1 MEFTHIEDG
10 KVRMVDV
17 SDKDDV
23 DRVAVAEGYIKLKS
37 STIEAILKK
46 EVAKGNVIAAA
57 NVAGVMAVKKT
68 PELIPM
74 CHPIPITSVKFDFD
88 IEGAGIRVRCS
99 VKSKGKTG
107 VEMEALTGVSVALLT
122 IWDMVK
128 SLEKDEYGNYPKTLI
143 EAIRV
148 VEKVK
153 GGKE

>member
-17 SDKDDV
+17 SEKEDV
-23 DRVAVAEGYIKLKS
+23 TRVSVAEGFIKLRS
-37 STIEAILKK
+37 STINAILNK

-57 NVAGVMAVKKT
+57 NIAGVLAVKKT

-88 IEGAGIRVRCS
+88 IESVGIRVRCT

-143 EAIRV
+143 EVIKV

-153 GGKE
+153 GGEL